1 MDKERH
7 IHYEATH
14 YDNHLRLPALCCSTS
29 NYPYTLFYLE
39 LLHRETLSHEKMAG
53 VKVTLHICMV
63 CSLPHYLDAI
73 MTSQS
78 QIANYHIVPSIP
90 EQDSR

>member
-1 MDKERH
+1 M
-7 IHYEATH
+7 
-14 YDNHLRLPALCCSTS
+14 S
-29 NYPYTLFYLE
+29 YLE

-78 QIANYHIVPSIP
+78 QIANYHIEPSIP
-90 EQDSR
+90 